1 MMDQMTIIVA
11 DGRTYYNARAETLDV
26 EDARIEIEL
35 ISH

>member
-1 MMDQMTIIVA
+1 MIVV
-11 DGRTYYNARAETLDV
+11 DGRTYYDARAETLDV